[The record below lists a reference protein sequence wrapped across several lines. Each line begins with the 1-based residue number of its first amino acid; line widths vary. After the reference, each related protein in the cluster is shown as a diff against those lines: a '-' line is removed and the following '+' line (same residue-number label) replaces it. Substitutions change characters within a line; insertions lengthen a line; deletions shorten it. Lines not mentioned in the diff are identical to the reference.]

1 MKKILFST
9 LLVLAAPFAWAF
21 SAAELTQTL
30 QKPAHVQ
37 GAFTQQRFLKSL
49 DKPMTT
55 QGRFVLVPKQGLL
68 WHMHKPFENR
78 LRVRADG
85 IRQWNGSQWTADAK
99 AAKQN
104 RQIQLFLDLLGG
116 NTAGLEQ
123 QFTLEARGTAQNWTL
138 ELTPKTAV
146 MRQIFN
152 RIELQGDSLVRRI
165 ELAERQ
171 GDRTVIQFKDLST
184 SQPLDAFAKQALY

>member
-1 MKKILFST
+1 MKKTLST
-9 LLVLAAPFAWAF
+9 ALWLLSAPFAWAF

-55 QGRFVLVPKQGLL
+55 HGRFVLVPKQGLL
-68 WHMHKPFENR
+68 WQMNKPFESR

-99 AAKQN
+99 AANQN
-104 RQIQLFLDLLGG
+104 RQIRLFLDLLGG

-123 QFTLEARGTAQNWTL
+123 QFTLKAAGTAQNWTL
-138 ELTPKTAV
+138 ELIPKTAM
-146 MRQIFN
+146 MRQVFT

-184 SQPLDAFAKQALY
+184 GQPLDAFAKQALY